1 MDLMQELRMQAE
13 ALQKAQ
19 GAREAQ
25 RAELLSSME
34 TAMARSFKYFHE
46 LLKHLS
52 IVKPANPTSYSIPT
66 VGAFEGLTFRE
77 SFIDS
82 RKKREGEADVYDSI
96 HFFVRWAS
104 DEHLVIERDSTAQ
117 VQRVRDALWT
127 CNVRYTEDQLR
138 PNATLVRIVFTIP
151 RNMVTDVVIR
161 ADYDKGALLFST
173 RNLARLGPEDF
184 RVPAGEATK
193 EVLDDLGRMLLGQ
206 RSNFTRYRSYQTEPP
221 PVKA

>member
-19 GAREAQ
+19 STRDAK
-25 RAELLSSME
+25 RAETLAAVD

-52 IVKPANPTSYSIPT
+52 IVKPANPTSYEIPS
-66 VGAFEGLTFRE
+66 VGSFDGLTFRE

-82 RKKREGEADVYDSI
+82 RKKREGEADIYESI
-96 HFFVRWAS
+96 HFFIRWAS
-104 DEHLVIERDSTAQ
+104 DVNLTIERDSTAQ

-161 ADYDKGALLFST
+161 ADYDNGTLLFST

-184 RVPAGEATK
+184 LVPAAEATK
-193 EVLDDLGRMLLGQ
+193 DTLDDLGRMLLGQ
-206 RSNFTRYRSYQTEPP
+206 RSNFSKFRTFIASPAK
-221 PVKA
+221 V

>member
-1 MDLMQELRMQAE
+1 MDLMQELRLQAE

-19 GAREAQ
+19 DTREAK
-25 RAELLSSME
+25 RAELLTSVD
-34 TAMARSFKYFHE
+34 TAMARAFKYFHE
-46 LLKHLS
+46 MLKHLS
-52 IVKPANPTSYSIPT
+52 IVKPPNPTSYDIPG

-82 RKKREGEADVYDSI
+82 RKKREGEADLYDSI

-104 DEHLVIERDSTAQ
+104 DANLVVERDSTAQ

-138 PNATLVRIVFTIP
+138 PTATLVRIVFNIP

-161 ADYDKGALLFST
+161 ADHDKGTLLFST

-184 RVPAGEATK
+184 RVPSGEVTK

-206 RSNFTRYRSYQTEPP
+206 RSNFTRFRTFLSEPP
-221 PVKA
+221 KA